1 MTKKNKTII
10 DTYPTLYDVDLVVAN
25 KYTTFEQLD
34 KLYKYASGN
43 SIDKDIKDGVAST
56 SICIRKSDN
65 KYCILVCWNDDLPR
79 YKVDNKKKYTIDTI
93 AHESCHVALDIYD
106 YIQEDAK
113 ATCSEPFSYLV
124 GWIAGCIYTTIS
136 KK

>member
-10 DTYPTLYDVDLVVAN
+10 DTYPTLYDVDLVVVN
-25 KYTTFEQLD
+25 KYTTVEQLD
-34 KLYKYASGN
+34 KLYKYANGN
-43 SIDKDIKDGVAST
+43 SIDKGIRDGVAST

-65 KYCILVCWNDDLPR
+65 KYCVLVCWNADLPR
-79 YKVDNKKKYTIDTI
+79 YKVNNKKEYMINTI
-93 AHESCHVALDIYD
+93 AHEACHVALDIYD

-113 ATCSEPFSYLV
+113 ADCSEPFSYLV
-124 GWIAGCIYTTIS
+124 GWIAGCIYATIS